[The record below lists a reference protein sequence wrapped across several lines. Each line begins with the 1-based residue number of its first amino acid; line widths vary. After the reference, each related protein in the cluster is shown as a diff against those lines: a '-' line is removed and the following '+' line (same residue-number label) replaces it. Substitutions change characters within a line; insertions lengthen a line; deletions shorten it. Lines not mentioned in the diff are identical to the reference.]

1 MRIVFDIEKE
11 DIERVVKA
19 RIISTLYLL
28 SREREDSGCKRLA
41 DLFRQFL
48 KRGLDRPSGLRVRL

>member
-19 RIISTLYLL
+19 RIISTLYLR
-28 SREREDSGCKRLA
+28 SRTVRTAGASGWRIC
-41 DLFRQFL
+41 FGSF
-48 KRGLDRPSGLRVRL
+48 